1 MRSACLTAT
10 LLLCTSVYSFSFSP
24 RGIRRQF
31 SSLSNAG
38 DDTGDLVSPAG
49 MKGYYRRPSKAIERG
64 GGFFVPG
71 LEGEKIRVFSASIL
85 FILFAI
91 NRLGVL
97 PALIPTQQI
106 VSEFTGL
113 SVTAILFIQGLV
125 TVLPF
130 QSEQYTSDSDS
141 NKFSDYLNVLQS
153 SAENKKSSGITTESI
168 ARSIVQT
175 CNSISHIVVFSP
187 SGDIVLEF
195 GSVNSKGCVT
205 SVDASKIIQLLEGVD
220 EKDGVK
226 KTDFNKL
233 KADLG
238 GKSPA
243 VSNILGEVLVS
254 VTDRCNN
261 RWFLIS
267 KNEESDTKWIRSL
280 ISCPM

>member
-10 LLLCTSVYSFSFSP
+10 LLLCASVYSFSFSP

-175 CNSISHIVVFSP
+175 CNSISHIVVLSP

-220 EKDGVK
+220 EKDGVR
-226 KTDFNKL
+226 KTDFNKF